1 MILKRQME
9 SMKVTRWIS
18 IWMVWISF
26 LVVIGYGSGGGG
38 GDDSGGGSGSNA
50 GSGLQLGSYSMG
62 FTADQNGPAPSTQSI
77 TVTVTAPDATYLY
90 AGYPPLIPI
99 PTWLDMA
106 IAGSDSPFSLD
117 LSVNSTSMPV
127 GTHSTTVRV
136 LCARSDDTVN
146 GYREISVPC
155 TITNELTVSQQ
166 TPGYSC
172 INGASST
179 PPDRTISIGGQG
191 FAWSATVDQ
200 GWFQLGSTSGTS
212 PSSLIVGVNPTGLWT
227 GAHAAVLTL
236 SDGTTSLTVDINLTI
251 TASSF
256 SVTPSS
262 LVLGGTSGL
271 DLSAQPLQFS
281 LSTGTNSYPWT
292 VTLTTDSDGSWLL
305 VDATSGMISA
315 ASASINVDAD
325 HTALN
330 HNSKKRWNYPGGMG
344 SMMLSHS
351 PSSSPHQLYT
361 SGLAK
366 WRHAVGEHAV

>member
-117 LSVNSTSMPV
+117 LSVNFTWMPV

-136 LCARSDDTVN
+136 LCARSDDTVI

-166 TPGYSC
+166 TLGDSC
-172 INGASST
+172 I
-179 PPDRTISIGGQG
+179 
-191 FAWSATVDQ
+191 
-200 GWFQLGSTSGTS
+200 
-212 PSSLIVGVNPTGLWT
+212 
-227 GAHAAVLTL
+227 
-236 SDGTTSLTVDINLTI
+236 
-251 TASSF
+251 
-256 SVTPSS
+256 
-262 LVLGGTSGL
+262 
-271 DLSAQPLQFS
+271 
-281 LSTGTNSYPWT
+281 TGTNSNPWT
-292 VTLTTDSDGSWLL
+292 ATLTTDSGGSWLL

-351 PSSSPHQLYT
+351 PSSSPHQFYT

-366 WRHAVGEHAV
+366 WRHAVRELAV